1 MPYPTD
7 AKSDSDA
14 EDTPPEHPPAHT
26 AECPECQFTHQQTK
40 TATNE
45 TRASSQKD
53 PLLSLI
59 FVAGTQSFD
68 RAEKDADKN
77 TDRAA
82 DDEGALI
89 DVTHSGEWIS
99 HSPPGDSS

>member
-1 MPYPTD
+1 MPYPPD
-7 AKSDSDA
+7 AKSYSDA

-26 AECPECQFTHQQTK
+26 AECPECQFSHQQTK

-45 TRASSQKD
+45 TRASSQQD

-59 FVAGTQSFD
+59 FMAGTQSFN
-68 RAEKDADKN
+68 RAKEDTDKN
-77 TDRAA
+77 TDCTA

-89 DVTHSGEWIS
+89 DVTHSGEWIGY
-99 HSPPGDSS
+99 SPPYDSS

>member
-1 MPYPTD
+1 MPHPPD
-7 AKSDSDA
+7 AESYSDT
-14 EDTPPEHPPAHT
+14 EDTPPDHPSAHT
-26 AECPECQFTHQQTK
+26 AECPERQFSHQQTK

-45 TRASSQKD
+45 TRTSSQKY

-77 TDRAA
+77 TDRTA

-89 DVTHSGEWIS
+89 YVTHSGEWIS